1 MKPFLNTLNHPL
13 TILENRDL
21 WNSANPLEQ
30 DRAIKII
37 DRFLGPAYQ
46 WMGTDTYSCMD
57 QQHRIATFCHDASS
71 AELNLIPGGSF
82 LMGTDGTN
90 PDERP
95 VHEVRIR
102 PFLIGRHPLTQDCWD
117 MIGGVDERHWSEL
130 ELPINGISWHDAQ
143 SWLRRA
149 GDQLRLP
156 SEAEWEYACRAG
168 SQSEYYWG
176 EDMDPSFCWYGGN
189 AFNGF
194 QPHPP
199 WEHEDKPNSFGLIDI
214 AGNVFE
220 WCEDEWFENYLQGP
234 MDERPMVSS
243 KPRGHRVI
251 RGGAWN
257 DHCDHCCSAFRFHA
271 QPSDNHSDYGIRIA
285 RSIPNLKFNE
295 S

>member
-21 WNSANPLEQ
+21 WNSAPPLDQ

-46 WMGTDTYSCMD
+46 WMGTDTYRCGHQS
-57 QQHRIATFCHDASS
+57 HRIATFCHEASS
-71 AELNLIPGGSF
+71 AELNLLPGGSY
-82 LMGTDGTN
+82 LMGADGAN

-95 VHEVRIR
+95 VHEVRVR
-102 PFLIGRHPLTQDCWD
+102 PFLLGRAPLTQDCWD

-168 SQSEYYWG
+168 STSAYFWG

-199 WEHEDKPNSFGLIDI
+199 WEHEDKPNAFGLIDI
-214 AGNVFE
+214 VGNVFE

-234 MDERPMVSS
+234 VDERPMISS